1 MIQRHQHSMS
11 RLFGK
16 HWQSGA
22 PKGPVI
28 EYFPFWY
35 TGGVYPSEDL
45 LFFDPVQGCSLGLPN
60 LPVKFPRYTIDNIVF
75 NEYYPFMILSAYD
88 VFFGGVP
95 MPDLSAHEWF
105 CNEYDIHCFKVPVIF
120 SFWEEE
126 QEFVIECYVFC
137 INSTNVKLDS
147 SGRYYEPY
155 DTGAAVRSP
164 SCKWLV
170 PHNKAIPFTFRRHPC
185 RIQQNSFSDVY
196 YYYGEIT
203 YDVLMN
209 ENVVESTGEK
219 FYKHF
224 FYDGN
229 TSAVTLPDIPIAA
242 KSGYGSHTDLEIAN
256 TIFGYPSVDLNESVL
271 QLGTINPSTTR
282 MTLQPFYSINS
293 FKTAAEGN
301 ISGRYL
307 KVRCPQLGFA
317 CDQVKSPYRQI
328 KQSYFK
334 FDVNENEETGLLSR
348 IVDFREI

>member
-1 MIQRHQHSMS
+1 MIQRHQQSMS

-16 HWQSGA
+16 HWQSGGRLA
-22 PKGPVI
+22 PVI

-35 TGGVYPSEDL
+35 TGGVYPSEDR
-45 LFFDPVQGCSLGLPN
+45 LFFDPVQGCSLGLPDKKVN
-60 LPVKFPRYTIDNIVF
+60 FPRYTIDNIVF
-75 NEYYPFMILSAYD
+75 GEYYPFMILSAYD

-120 SFWEEE
+120 SFWGEEK
-126 QEFVIECYVFC
+126 EFEVQCFVFC

-170 PHNKAIPFTFRRHPC
+170 PHNIAIPFTFRRLPC
-185 RIQQNSFSDVY
+185 QIIQQSFSNHY
-196 YYYGEIT
+196 SYYGEIT
-203 YDVLMN
+203 YDVMMN
-209 ENVVESTGEK
+209 ESVVESTGEK
-219 FYKHF
+219 YYKHF

-229 TSAVTLPDIPIAA
+229 TSEVTLPDIAIAA
-242 KSGYGSHTDLEIAN
+242 KSGYGSHTDLLISN

-271 QLGTINPSTTR
+271 QLGTINIPETI
-282 MTLQPFYSINS
+282 MTLQPFYSIYNFYTS
-293 FKTAAEGN
+293 A
-301 ISGRYL
+301 SGGFTRYL
-307 KVRCPQLGFA
+307 KVKCPQLGFA
-317 CDQVKSPYRQI
+317 CDQVKSPFRQNTR
-328 KQSYFK
+328 SYFK
-334 FDVNENEETGLLSR
+334 FDVNENEEAGILSR